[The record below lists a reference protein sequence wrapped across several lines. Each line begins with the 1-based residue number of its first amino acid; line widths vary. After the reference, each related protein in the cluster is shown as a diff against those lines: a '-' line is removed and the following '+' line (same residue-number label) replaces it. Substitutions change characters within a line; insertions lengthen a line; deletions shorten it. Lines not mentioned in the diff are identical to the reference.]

1 MTALTDRLPARLA
14 GNPLHAMRSD
24 SDIEA
29 VADALASAAFPD
41 GEEFFKASGKL
52 LLTACLGYLRDWC
65 RLEQRTPGNL
75 EALLRAAV
83 PEEGH
88 QRSDLDNR
96 FYEIESGCRRVTGAD
111 GTEVWEASALERND
125 GTRPRDT
132 NGIRPA
138 DDFSLGAY
146 RRFAQS
152 ATAATRADI
161 ARSLLVF
168 VTAQAD

>member
-1 MTALTDRLPARLA
+1 MTASNDRLPARLA

-29 VADALASAAFPD
+29 IADALASAAFPD
-41 GEEFFKASGKL
+41 GEDSGQFFKASGKL
-52 LLTACLGYLRDWC
+52 LMLACLGYLRDWC
-65 RLEQRTPGNL
+65 RLEQRTTGNL

-83 PEEGH
+83 PDGDGM
-88 QRSDLDNR
+88 RTDLDNR
-96 FYEIESGCRRVTGAD
+96 FYEIESGCRRTPAG
-111 GTEVWEASALERND
+111 WEASALERND

-138 DDFSLGAY
+138 DDFSLASY
-146 RRFAQS
+146 KRFAQS

-161 ARSLLVF
+161 ARSLL
-168 VTAQAD
+168 AALPALAD